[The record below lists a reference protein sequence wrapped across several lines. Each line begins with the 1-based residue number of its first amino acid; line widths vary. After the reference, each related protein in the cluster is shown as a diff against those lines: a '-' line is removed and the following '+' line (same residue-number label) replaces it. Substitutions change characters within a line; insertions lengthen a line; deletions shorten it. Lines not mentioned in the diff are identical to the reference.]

1 MFAWLWQPTAILLEA
16 NGWNLSRSLAHC
28 EREALEAAMQR
39 AHGNQS
45 ESARLLGI
53 TPRSVYNKMRKH
65 RGGGR
70 HRGSRSARGHCACRL
85 RAGCG
90 VSAVQ
95 AYEAAK
101 ARGFGVALA
110 ERLLTAGV
118 SRLVGEAR
126 RMLDRLRQLLD
137 RARNI
142 KEPRPNCASAIS
154 ALLATFVD
162 LTQALSEFLTE
173 RAQPVPRRAQLR
185 NKNKLRRRY
194 SRPAYGIG

>member
-1 MFAWLWQPTAILLEA
+1 MYYKTNDGFGDETGSYGAAVVAAPVAVGITAVAVLEA
-16 NGWNLSRSLAHC
+16 IALVATALA
-28 EREALEAAMQR
+28 AAY
-39 AHGNQS
+39 
-45 ESARLLGI
+45 LLI
-53 TPRSVYNKMRKH
+53 K
-65 RGGGR
+65 
-70 HRGSRSARGHCACRL
+70 
-85 RAGCG
+85 
-90 VSAVQ
+90 

-118 SRLVGEAR
+118 RRLVSEVR

-142 KEPRPNCASAIS
+142 KEPRPDCASAIS

-173 RAQPVPRRAQLR
+173 RGHEVPRIPQLR
-185 NKNKLRRRY
+185 AWM
-194 SRPAYGIG
+194 SRMESLLNRARSDIGRLVRACGSEFV